1 MATRLAKRVA
11 AAAFAMA
18 GIGAFQLV
26 AAGPA
31 AADPMVSILANPVCT
46 KSVTYQ
52 GALVPA
58 ASNGSVNCGMVR
70 GANSDGVA
78 RLQDTLNDC
87 YTAALKEIKVYPL
100 TIDGDFGGNTEK
112 ALKKAQ
118 SVAGTGADGQYGPL
132 TRKAIKHVDPDF
144 GDPCRRVS

>member
-1 MATRLAKRVA
+1 MATRMTKRLAAMAFVA
-11 AAAFAMA
+11 A
-18 GIGAFQLV
+18 GIGGFQLV

-31 AADPMVSILANPVCT
+31 SADPMVSILANPVCT
-46 KSVTYQ
+46 KAVTYQ

-70 GANSDGVA
+70 GANSDGVR

-87 YTAALKEIKVYPL
+87 YPNELKDVKVYPL
-100 TIDGDFGGNTEK
+100 MVDGDFGGNTEK
-112 ALKKAQ
+112 ALKKVQ
-118 SVAGTGADGQYGPL
+118 SVSSTGADGMYGPL
-132 TRKAIKHVDPDF
+132 TRKAIRHTDPNY

>member
-1 MATRLAKRVA
+1 MT
-11 AAAFAMA
+11 A
-18 GIGAFQLV
+18 GIGGFQLV

-31 AADPMVSILANPVCT
+31 SADPLVSILANPVCT

-70 GANSDGVA
+70 GANSDGVR

-87 YTAALKEIKVYPL
+87 YKSALQAVDVYPL

-112 ALKKAQ
+112 ALKKVQ
-118 SVAGTGADGQYGPL
+118 SVAGTGADGMYGPL
-132 TRKAIKHVDPDF
+132 TRKAIKHVDPDY

>member
-1 MATRLAKRVA
+1 MATRLVKRVA
-11 AAAFAMA
+11 AMAFVAA
-18 GIGAFQLV
+18 GIGGFQLV

-31 AADPMVSILANPVCT
+31 SADPLVSILANPVCT

-58 ASNGSVNCGMVR
+58 AANGSVNCGMVR
-70 GANSDGVA
+70 GANSEGVS

-87 YTAALKEIKVYPL
+87 YRSALEDIEVYPL
-100 TIDGDFGGNTEK
+100 RIDGDFGGNTEK
-112 ALKKAQ
+112 ALKKVQ
-118 SVAGTGADGQYGPL
+118 SISGTGADGMYGPL
-132 TRKAIKHVDPDF
+132 TRKAIRHVDPDY